1 MSKVCVFLADGVE
14 EIEALTVV
22 DILRRGG
29 VTVETVSI
37 TDSKSVTSS
46 HKITIKAD
54 RLLSEINFD
63 ETAMIV
69 LPGGMPGTK
78 NLEACAPLMEQV
90 DRFHA
95 QGKYLSA
102 ICAAPSIFGHKG
114 LLKGRTACCFPDF
127 ESHLEGAVVTKN
139 PVEVC
144 DHFITSRGMGTA
156 IEFALAILARMQ
168 DQACADD
175 IAEKIVYKH

>member
-1 MSKVCVFLADGVE
+1 MW
-14 EIEALTVV
+14 
-22 DILRRGG
+22 
-29 VTVETVSI
+29 
-37 TDSKSVTSS
+37 
-46 HKITIKAD
+46 TICC
-54 RLLSEINFD
+54 R
-63 ETAMIV
+63 
-69 LPGGMPGTK
+69 
-78 NLEACAPLMEQV
+78 
-90 DRFHA
+90 
-95 QGKYLSA
+95 
-102 ICAAPSIFGHKG
+102 
-114 LLKGRTACCFPDF
+114 RTACCFPDF